1 MTDLWA
7 DANILL
13 RFLTGTPEDHA
24 ARARRLIK
32 RAEDGE
38 VTIKLA
44 PVIVAEAV
52 WVLGSFYKYTR
63 QEIATVLIPMLATT
77 AIQTVDRE
85 RVVNALS
92 RMAERN
98 VAFVDA
104 YLAEIARAKDA
115 AVVSFDENFKRL
127 DVQRVR
133 PE

>member
-38 VTIKLA
+38 VTLRLA

-63 QEIATVLIPMLATT
+63 QEIAAALIPMLSTRG
-77 AIQTVDRE
+77 IQTVDRD
-85 RVVNALS
+85 RVINALT

-104 YLAEIARAKDA
+104 YLAEIARAEDA
-115 AVVSFDENFKRL
+115 PVASFDENFNRL
-127 DVQRVR
+127 DVQWVR
-133 PE
+133 PD